1 MKKML
6 LGMMA
11 LMMLVLSGCG
21 DGSVA
26 VAVVVPIGPV
36 ISPPSITSY
45 QFTKDPAAEFIDGS
59 VTFYAPDADIDK
71 MTIAVF
77 DPDGKVKS
85 RSETYVYLAG
95 VVHGTIPFSIDYAT
109 YPSEAR
115 PYTISVYLTDSNGYT
130 SNQAVDTFYVP

>member
-21 DGSVA
+21 DGS

-59 VTFYAPDADIDK
+59 VTFYAPDADIDT
-71 MTIAVF
+71 MTVVVI
-77 DPDGKVKS
+77 DPRGYEIS
-85 RSETYVYLAG
+85 RSTTLIYLAG
-95 VVHGTIPFSIDYAT
+95 TTMGTIPFSIDYET
-109 YPSEAR
+109 YPSETYA
-115 PYTISVYLTDSNGYT
+115 YTFSVYLTDLNGYT

>member
-11 LMMLVLSGCG
+11 LMMLVLSGFG
-21 DGSVA
+21 DGS

-59 VTFYAPDADIDK
+59 VTFYAPDADIDT
-71 MTIAVF
+71 MTVVVI
-77 DPDGKVKS
+77 DPRGQEIS
-85 RSETYVYLAG
+85 RSTTLIYLAG
-95 VVHGTIPFSIDYAT
+95 TVRGTIPFSIDYAT
-109 YPSEAR
+109 YLSEFY
-115 PYTISVYLTDSNGYT
+115 PYTFSVYLTDSNGYT